1 MQHLRTKTGQGRSG
15 VWRWGSIHCICT
27 PMTRV
32 SHKVETA
39 GFAIG
44 AVRVDVPC
52 ILAPMSGVTDYA
64 IRKQAKAL
72 GAGLVVS
79 EMVAC
84 ETLAQG
90 RADVV
95 RRMAGDADVAPRVI
109 QLAGREAKWMDV
121 GARIAADAGAQIID
135 INMGCPARQVTR
147 GLSGSALM
155 RDLDHALELIEAA
168 VGATDVPVTL
178 KMRLGWDHDSIN
190 APELAR
196 RAENAGIRMVTVHG
210 RTRQQFYTGT
220 ADWAAVRPVKQ
231 AVSIPV
237 VVNGDITN
245 AAEAREALARSG
257 ADAVMVGRAATGR
270 PWLPGAIGRALLEGG
285 DAIEP
290 PLDTAVAALA
300 QATHDAASLHGEILG
315 VRCMRKHYAGFI
327 DHLFPDCADARHW
340 RGVLCKAASV
350 SAAIAGL
357 EALAREGGVRS
368 AA

>member
-1 MQHLRTKTGQGRSG
+1 
-15 VWRWGSIHCICT
+15 
-27 PMTRV
+27 
-32 SHKVETA
+32 
-39 GFAIG
+39 
-44 AVRVDVPC
+44 
-52 ILAPMSGVTDYA
+52 MSGVTDYA
-64 IRKQAKAL
+64 IRKQAKTF

-109 QLAGREAKWMDV
+109 QLAGREAKWMDA

-155 RDLDHALELIEAA
+155 RDLDHALELIEAT
-168 VGATDVPVTL
+168 VNATEVPVTL
-178 KMRLGWDHDSIN
+178 KMRLGWDHDTIN
-190 APELAR
+190 APDLAR
-196 RAENAGIRMVTVHG
+196 RAESAGIRMVTVHG

-220 ADWAAVRPVKQ
+220 ADWAAVAPVKQ

-245 AAEAREALARSG
+245 VVEARAALALSG

-270 PWLPGAIGRALLEGG
+270 PWLPGAIGRALLDGG
-285 DAIEP
+285 QAAEPPMSVAIE
-290 PLDTAVAALA
+290 ALA
-300 QATHDAASLHGEILG
+300 RATEDSALLHGEILG
-315 VRCMRKHYAGFI
+315 VRCMRKHYAGFV
-327 DHLFPDCADARHW
+327 DHVFDDPAQARQW
-340 RGVLCKAASV
+340 RAILCKAVSV
-350 SAAIAGL
+350 TVAIAGL
-357 EALAREGGVRS
+357 ERLSGEAGIRS

>member
-1 MQHLRTKTGQGRSG
+1 MAEG
-15 VWRWGSIHCICT
+15 
-27 PMTRV
+27 P
-32 SHKVETA
+32 
-39 GFAIG
+39 GFSVG

-64 IRKQAKAL
+64 IRKQAKAF

-109 QLAGREAKWMDV
+109 QLAGREAKWMDI
-121 GARIAADAGAQIID
+121 GARIAADAGAEIID

-155 RDLDHALELIEAA
+155 RNLDHALELVEAT
-168 VGATDVPVTL
+168 VNATDVPVTL
-178 KMRLGWDHDSIN
+178 KMRLGWDHDTIN
-190 APELAR
+190 APQLAR
-196 RAENAGIRMVTVHG
+196 RAQDAGIQMVTVHG

-220 ADWAAVRPVKQ
+220 ADWAAVRPVKD

-245 AAEAREALARSG
+245 ADEARAALDQSG

-285 DAIEP
+285 DALDP
-290 PLDTAVAALA
+290 PMADMIDALVRATEDSAA
-300 QATHDAASLHGEILG
+300 LHGEILG
-315 VRCMRKHYAGFI
+315 VRCMRKHYAGFV
-327 DHLFPDCADARHW
+327 DHLFDDPGEARNW
-340 RGVLCKAASV
+340 RSVLCKAASV
-350 SAAIAGL
+350 TGAIAGL
-357 EALAREGGVRS
+357 ERLAREAGIRS